1 MYRQYLRERE
11 NMSSGRKL
19 KVLLIL
25 GSIRD
30 GRQGLRV
37 AKFMRRKLEERN
49 FDVKFFD
56 PVEMKFPLITQPVHF
71 YGPERKG
78 APAILVENEK
88 FVKDADAYV
97 IVSAEYNHNVPPALT
112 NLLDAFPCSAYSY
125 KPSGL
130 VCYSMGQFGGMRA
143 AMALR
148 AITGE
153 LGCLSVSNI
162 FGIPTVQNA
171 FDEEGNPKNDHMES
185 GAKKMLDQLEWMA
198 TAMKNHREKVGVPS

>member
-1 MYRQYLRERE
+1 MAE
-11 NMSSGRKL
+11 KL

-37 AKFMRRKLEERN
+37 VKFMRRKLEERN
-49 FDVKFFD
+49 FDVTLFD
-56 PVEMKFPLITQPVHF
+56 PLEMNFPMVTQPVHF
-71 YGPERKG
+71 YGPERKK
-78 APAILVENEK
+78 APKILVENEK
-88 FVKDADAYV
+88 YVKEADAYV

-112 NLLDAFPCSAYSY
+112 NLLDAFPGSAYSF

-130 VCYSMGQFGGMRA
+130 VTYSQGQFGGMRA

-162 FGIPTVQNA
+162 FGIPTVQHA
-171 FDEEGNPKNDHMES
+171 FDPEGNPQNSHMES

-198 TAMKNHREKVGVPS
+198 KAMKNHRDKFGVPS

>member
-1 MYRQYLRERE
+1 MRNDCTPTKNANAYTRIYI
-11 NMSSGRKL
+11 
-19 KVLLIL
+19 LIL
-25 GSIRD
+25 
-30 GRQGLRV
+30 QHML
-37 AKFMRRKLEERN
+37 LH
-49 FDVKFFD
+49 
-56 PVEMKFPLITQPVHF
+56 LYT
-71 YGPERKG
+71 GP
-78 APAILVENEK
+78 
-88 FVKDADAYV
+88 
-97 IVSAEYNHNVPPALT
+97 
-112 NLLDAFPCSAYSY
+112 
-125 KPSGL
+125 
-130 VCYSMGQFGGMRA
+130 FGGMRA

>member
-1 MYRQYLRERE
+1 MGSKTKIDWNFDLFWLKKNIGFIE
-11 NMSSGRKL
+11 NIFPRNASCTRTKNINTCTL
-19 KVLLIL
+19 IYILILQHVLLHL
-25 GSIRD
+25 
-30 GRQGLRV
+30 
-37 AKFMRRKLEERN
+37 F
-49 FDVKFFD
+49 
-56 PVEMKFPLITQPVHF
+56 T
-71 YGPERKG
+71 GP
-78 APAILVENEK
+78 
-88 FVKDADAYV
+88 
-97 IVSAEYNHNVPPALT
+97 
-112 NLLDAFPCSAYSY
+112 
-125 KPSGL
+125 
-130 VCYSMGQFGGMRA
+130 FGGMRA

>member
-1 MYRQYLRERE
+1 M
-11 NMSSGRKL
+11 
-19 KVLLIL
+19 LLHL
-25 GSIRD
+25 
-30 GRQGLRV
+30 
-37 AKFMRRKLEERN
+37 F
-49 FDVKFFD
+49 
-56 PVEMKFPLITQPVHF
+56 T
-71 YGPERKG
+71 GP
-78 APAILVENEK
+78 
-88 FVKDADAYV
+88 
-97 IVSAEYNHNVPPALT
+97 
-112 NLLDAFPCSAYSY
+112 
-125 KPSGL
+125 
-130 VCYSMGQFGGMRA
+130 FGGMRA